1 MGDHPP
7 RLLSAIALPQD
18 PAAFLEP
25 LIERAKAGVPA
36 VSKTAAEGILRV
48 DDELH
53 LTPLEPVAEDPKV
66 TKFRAA
72 LDRRVGEAQ
81 LPELILAVDAKVR
94 FSWIMLGREPRSSKE
109 LLMVYAG
116 ILAHGTA
123 LSAAETARMI
133 PQLSAASVRQAM
145 KWASDERRLAQACSA
160 VLAFMHRHPISATW
174 GRSDL
179 ASSDMMSMETSQRVF
194 VARNDPRRLTPS
206 VGIYSHTRDRWGIF
220 YAQPMVLNDR
230 QAGAAIE
237 GVVRD
242 ERWETSQLAVDTHGY
257 TDVAMALARGVGLD
271 LCPRLKELSDR
282 HLFLP
287 RGSEI
292 PENLKAICHATL
304 DPAKAA
310 RHWDAMAHLFA
321 SVHSGHSSAITVLAR
336 YGSAARG
343 DPLYEAMVQVGK
355 LLRTV
360 FLCDYFVNEA
370 FRRELLR
377 VLNRGEAVNALKR
390 AIYVGR
396 VASYQAKQH
405 EEMQAVADAL
415 SLLANLVMAWNTMKM
430 QSVLDRWNARR
441 STAGPPGL
449 IGRIAP
455 TRTEGINLRGVFTFP
470 IEQYQARLLPSLPAA
485 KSRAFG
491 G

>member
-1 MGDHPP
+1 
-7 RLLSAIALPQD
+7 
-18 PAAFLEP
+18 
-25 LIERAKAGVPA
+25 
-36 VSKTAAEGILRV
+36 
-48 DDELH
+48 
-53 LTPLEPVAEDPKV
+53 
-66 TKFRAA
+66 
-72 LDRRVGEAQ
+72 
-81 LPELILAVDAKVR
+81 
-94 FSWIMLGREPRSSKE
+94 
-109 LLMVYAG
+109 
-116 ILAHGTA
+116 
-123 LSAAETARMI
+123 
-133 PQLSAASVRQAM
+133 M

-206 VGIYSHTRDRWGIF
+206 VGIYSHTRDRWGIS
-220 YAQPMVLNDR
+220 YAQPMVLNDQ

-242 ERWETSQLAVDTHGY
+242 ERYETAQLAVDTHGC
-257 TDVAMALARGVGLD
+257 TDVARGVGLD
-271 LCPRLKELSDR
+271 LCPRLKERSDR

-287 RGSEI
+287 RGTDI
-292 PENLKAICHATL
+292 PENLKGICHATI
-304 DPAKAA
+304 DPTKVA
-310 RHWDAMAHLFA
+310 RQWGAMGHLFA
-321 SVHSGHSSAITVLAR
+321 SLRSGYSSAITVLAR

-405 EEMQAVADAL
+405 EEMQAVTDAL
-415 SLLANLVMAWNTMKM
+415 SLLANLVVA
-430 QSVLDRWNARR
+430 
-441 STAGPPGL
+441 
-449 IGRIAP
+449 
-455 TRTEGINLRGVFTFP
+455 
-470 IEQYQARLLPSLPAA
+470 
-485 KSRAFG
+485 
-491 G
+491 

>member
-1 MGDHPP
+1 
-7 RLLSAIALPQD
+7 
-18 PAAFLEP
+18 
-25 LIERAKAGVPA
+25 
-36 VSKTAAEGILRV
+36 
-48 DDELH
+48 
-53 LTPLEPVAEDPKV
+53 
-66 TKFRAA
+66 
-72 LDRRVGEAQ
+72 
-81 LPELILAVDAKVR
+81 
-94 FSWIMLGREPRSSKE
+94 
-109 LLMVYAG
+109 MVYAG

-160 VLAFMHRHPISATW
+160 VLAFMHLHPISATW

-206 VGIYSHTRDRWGIF
+206 VGIYSHTRDRWGIS

-242 ERWETSQLAVDTHGY
+242 ERWETAQLAVDTHGY
-257 TDVAMALARGVGLD
+257 TDVAMTLARGVGLD

-287 RGSEI
+287 RGSDI
-292 PENLKAICHATL
+292 PENLKGICHATL

-310 RHWDAMAHLFA
+310 RQWDAMVHLFA

-343 DPLYEAMVQVGK
+343 DPLHEAMVQVGK

-441 STAGPPGL
+441 STAVPPGL

-470 IEQYQARLLPSLPAA
+470 IEQYQAQLLPSLPAA

>member
-1 MGDHPP
+1 
-7 RLLSAIALPQD
+7 
-18 PAAFLEP
+18 
-25 LIERAKAGVPA
+25 
-36 VSKTAAEGILRV
+36 
-48 DDELH
+48 
-53 LTPLEPVAEDPKV
+53 
-66 TKFRAA
+66 
-72 LDRRVGEAQ
+72 
-81 LPELILAVDAKVR
+81 
-94 FSWIMLGREPRSSKE
+94 
-109 LLMVYAG
+109 
-116 ILAHGTA
+116 
-123 LSAAETARMI
+123 
-133 PQLSAASVRQAM
+133 
-145 KWASDERRLAQACSA
+145 
-160 VLAFMHRHPISATW
+160 MHRHPISATW

-194 VARNDPRRLTPS
+194 VARSDPRRLSPS
-206 VGIYSHTRDRWGIF
+206 VGIYSHTRDRWGIS
-220 YAQPMVLNDR
+220 YAQPMVLNER

-242 ERWETSQLAVDTHGY
+242 ERWETAQLAVDTHGY
-257 TDVAMALARGVGLD
+257 TDVAMTLARGVGLD
-271 LCPRLKELSDR
+271 LCPRLKELNDR

-292 PENLKAICHATL
+292 PENLAQICHATI

-310 RHWDAMAHLFA
+310 RQWDAMVHLFA

-343 DPLYEAMVQVGK
+343 DPLYEAMVQLGK

-360 FLCDYFVNEA
+360 FLCDYFLNEA

-396 VASYQAKQH
+396 IASYQAKQH

-430 QSVLDRWNARR
+430 QSVLDRWNTRR
-441 STAGPPGL
+441 STAVPPQL

-455 TRTEGINLRGVFTFP
+455 TRTEGINLRGVFSFP
-470 IEQYQARLLPSLPAA
+470 IEQYQAQLLPSLAAA

>member
-1 MGDHPP
+1 MTLFLYQRWACEHAGFRWHD
-7 RLLSAIALPQD
+7 
-18 PAAFLEP
+18 AAD
-25 LIERAKAGVPA
+25 I
-36 VSKTAAEGILRV
+36 
-48 DDELH
+48 
-53 LTPLEPVAEDPKV
+53 
-66 TKFRAA
+66 
-72 LDRRVGEAQ
+72 
-81 LPELILAVDAKVR
+81 AKVIDALVAGSSVTLDWHR
-94 FSWIMLGREPRSSKE
+94 PARREKSS
-109 LLMVYAG
+109 L
-116 ILAHGTA
+116 H
-123 LSAAETARMI
+123 
-133 PQLSAASVRQAM
+133 
-145 KWASDERRLAQACSA
+145 CSA
-160 VLAFMHRHPISATW
+160 VLAFMHRHPISTTW

-194 VARNDPRRLTPS
+194 VARNEPRRLTPS
-206 VGIYSHTRDRWGIF
+206 VGIYSHTRDCRGIS

-242 ERWETSQLAVDTHGY
+242 ERWQTTQLAVDTHGY

-292 PENLKAICHATL
+292 PENLKSICHATI
-304 DPAKAA
+304 DPTKAA
-310 RHWDAMAHLFA
+310 RQWDAMVHLFA

-343 DPLYEAMVQVGK
+343 DPLYEAMAQVGK
-355 LLRTV
+355 SLRTV

-377 VLNRGEAVNALKR
+377 VLIRGEAVNALKR

-396 VASYQAKQH
+396 VSSYQAKQH

-441 STAGPPGL
+441 FTSVPPEL

-455 TRTEGINLRGVFTFP
+455 PTRTEDINLRGVFSFP
-470 IEQYQARLLPSLPAA
+470 IEQYQPQLLPSLPAPQA
-485 KSRAFG
+485 CTSLWRRELDSRPRRRSPPSSASTRCTAR
-491 G
+491 